1 MIALSVLSDL
11 REDSLRRKTIPTNTT
26 EYYRVKD
33 WVSLKAVS
41 GFQSSVS
48 LLSYLQMHHLMIQGL
63 DRMIGRL

>member
-48 LLSYLQMHHLMIQGL
+48 LLSYQQMHHLMIQVL